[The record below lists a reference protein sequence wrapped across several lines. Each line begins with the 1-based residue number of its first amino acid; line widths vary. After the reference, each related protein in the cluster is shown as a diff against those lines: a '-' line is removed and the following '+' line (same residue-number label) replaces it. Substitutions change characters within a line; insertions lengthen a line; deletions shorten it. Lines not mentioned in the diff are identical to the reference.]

1 LEAALARHPRSYR
14 RLGYG
19 LLAVAL
25 LGLVV
30 LEYAR
35 HTVGWWPPV
44 AFGAGPDLA
53 LLLGAGAGLARGQ
66 LHPRAVPLY
75 NLLHRFWG
83 PLALGVVAVAAGLSA
98 AWVVG
103 ALAWALHVA
112 IDRAAGYGLRTP
124 DGFQRS

>member
-1 LEAALARHPRSYR
+1 VEAALARRPRSYR

-25 LGLVV
+25 LGLIV

-53 LLLGAGAGLARGQ
+53 LLLGAGAGLAGGQ

-112 IDRAAGYGLRTP
+112 IDRAVGYGLRAP

>member
-1 LEAALARHPRSYR
+1 MEAVLARHPRTYR

-19 LLAVAL
+19 LLALAL
-25 LGLVV
+25 LGLIV

-44 AFGAGPDLA
+44 VFGAGPDLA
-53 LLLGAGAGLARGQ
+53 LLFGAGSGLARGQ

-75 NLLHRFWG
+75 NALHRFWG
-83 PLALGVVAVAAGLSA
+83 PLALGFVAVAAGLSA
-98 AWVVG
+98 AWTVG

-112 IDRAAGYGLRTP
+112 IDRAVGYGLRTP
-124 DGFQRS
+124 DGFQRD

>member
-1 LEAALARHPRSYR
+1 MEAALARHPRSYR

-30 LEYAR
+30 LEYATN
-35 HTVGWWPPV
+35 TVGWWPPV
-44 AFGAGPDLA
+44 AFGAGPDVA
-53 LLLGAGAGLARGQ
+53 LLLGAGSGLARGQ